1 MTGPA
6 KKASQWAGRAER
18 GSPLLIRFIVWV
30 ARTIGRG
37 TARLLLHPIS
47 LYFLIMAPNAR
58 RHSRDYLRRIDGDK
72 AGIAAIYGHIHCFA
86 ATILDRVFFLTDRF
100 DVFDLTFDGLEAID
114 RAAADGRGAIL
125 LGAHF
130 GSFDAMRALARK
142 RPDLRLKVLMHEGP
156 DGRVAAALNR
166 INPDLADTV
175 IPLGRP
181 ESMLRV
187 GEWLRGG
194 GAIGI
199 LGDRVPA
206 GDKTVRLPF
215 LGEGARFPISP
226 WILASVT
233 GAPVVMF
240 AGVYQGGNRYM
251 IRFRYLAECVRRVR
265 GGDPAAVAT
274 DLTRYVETLEDWV
287 RDHPKNWFNFY
298 DFWH

>member
-1 MTGPA
+1 MNGAANRP
-6 KKASQWAGRAER
+6 SEWAGRAER
-18 GSPLLIRFIVWV
+18 GSPFLIRFIVWV
-30 ARTIGRG
+30 ARNIGRG
-37 TARLLLHPIS
+37 TARFLLHPIS
-47 LYFLIMAPNAR
+47 LYFVIMAPNAR
-58 RHSRDYLRRIDGDK
+58 RHSAAFLSRVHDRPV
-72 AGIAAIYGHIHCFA
+72 GIAAVYGHFHSFA

-100 DVFDLTFDGLEAID
+100 DVFRLEFDGLDAID
-114 RAAADGRGAIL
+114 KAVENGRGAIL
-125 LGAHF
+125 VGAHF

-166 INPDLADTV
+166 INPELADTV

-187 GEWLRGG
+187 GEWLRDG

-206 GDKTVRLPF
+206 GDKTLRQPF
-215 LGEGARFPISP
+215 LGAPAGFPISP
-226 WILASVT
+226 WILAAVT

-251 IRFRYLAECVRRVR
+251 IRFRYLAERVRRER
-265 GGDPAAVAT
+265 GGKTSAIEQE
-274 DLTRYVETLEDWV
+274 LSRYVETLERWV
-287 RDHPKNWFNFY
+287 RAHPGNWFNFY